1 MGHRQAR
8 SMPAIVT
15 SDLGRKTLVLIGT
28 NARLGFEAAKYFARM
43 NSARF
48 VLTARDEAR
57 EKQALTLFQADIE
70 YSKAEPWIIDLTS
83 FSSIVTFTDTT
94 KRELD
99 RLYIYVESAGMM
111 AWKYEQVDEWKRT
124 LHTKNLGPGLPNIRI
139 IRKMLG
145 TARKHSV
152 TPRLVVVSSDMH
164 YWTMIPQDV
173 IVSLSIL
180 ASSQT
185 HSTAHKKSSIID
197 TTIPNCSTFSFP
209 ELYSHISPRSPSTLL
224 LPGSV
229 SPAPGLT
236 ALPRWGVCEQDERN
250 IRPLRRRA
258 AVSWSTPPLG
268 P

>member
-185 HSTAHKKSSIID
+185 HSTAHK
-197 TTIPNCSTFSFP
+197 ST
-209 ELYSHISPRSPSTLL
+209 SPSMATY
-224 LPGSV
+224 
-229 SPAPGLT
+229 T
-236 ALPRWGVCEQDERN
+236 CH
-250 IRPLRRRA
+250 
-258 AVSWSTPPLG
+258 
-268 P
+268 